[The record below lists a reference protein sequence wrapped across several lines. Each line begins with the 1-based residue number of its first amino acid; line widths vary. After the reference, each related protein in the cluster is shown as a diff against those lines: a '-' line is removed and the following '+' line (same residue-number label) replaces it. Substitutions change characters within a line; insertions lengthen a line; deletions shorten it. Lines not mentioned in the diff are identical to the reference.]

1 MKSFNIPLIATLF
14 LFGFSIVLPAC
25 AYSDSSPL
33 KQFKEGTSATDV
45 KCNKGMVLV
54 IKAED
59 GSPAC
64 VNPNSANILIER
76 GWAEKIMS
84 TTSSSELSS
93 PTSCDNNLQPP
104 IDFTKVSGYLLLY
117 MPRNSIGQIC
127 ADFSSDHPLED
138 LLANN
143 TLVRINTQP
152 VNLSIVNQT
161 SIYQYS
167 AHGIAITASRN
178 NITAGSNTPIVYT
191 IKTGNYSGLYY
202 GYFSHFQQFAFA
214 VGYDNT
220 SKITIGNLT
229 WSTGG
234 VYFGPE
240 KDYDVNITGLTNI
253 GFKYIH

>member
-1 MKSFNIPLIATLF
+1 MKSFNIPLIAILF
-14 LFGFSIVLPAC
+14 LFGFSVVLPTY
-25 AYSDSSPL
+25 AYPDSSPL
-33 KQFKEGTSATDV
+33 KQFKAGTSATDV
-45 KCNKGMVLV
+45 KCDNGMVLV

-64 VNPNSANILIER
+64 VNPNSANILIAR
-76 GWAEKIMS
+76 GWAEKIIS
-84 TTSSSELSS
+84 TISSNALTSS
-93 PTSCDNNLQPP
+93 PSCDNSLQPP
-104 IDFTKVSGYLLLY
+104 VDFTKKSGYLMLY
-117 MPRNSIGQIC
+117 MARNSIGRIC
-127 ADFSSDHPLED
+127 ADFSSAHPLED

-143 TLVRINTQP
+143 TFVRINTQP

-167 AHGIAITASRN
+167 AHGVTISASRN
-178 NITAGSNTPIVYT
+178 NITAGSDTPVVYT
-191 IKTGNYSGLYY
+191 IKTGNYSGIYY
-202 GYFSHFQQFAFA
+202 GYFSPFQQFAFA
-214 VGYDNT
+214 VGYDNA

-240 KDYDVNITGLTNI
+240 KDYDVNIAGLTNI